1 MRPHRLR
8 TPTLANTH
16 RKLPNSLLCWL
27 PLLLLASH
35 VLADEC
41 DQLPKPS
48 VTVKRLDQ
56 PVTLNTTYSYKSLT
70 NIGASIARPNQQVLG
85 LTRGNAVVSFASS
98 TPTFVDSTRRWECAS
113 PQITLTYGFSPMT
126 VYVAREFP
134 QGGCAYKEIHEH
146 EMRHVKT
153 YQTHMASIEKT
164 LRETLNERF
173 ATGSPWRGPLGQTAG
188 RLQRELD
195 ERWLPYIQR
204 ELKRVEADQ
213 ALIDTPEEYERV
225 TNACGGEIRKRTR

>member
-1 MRPHRLR
+1 M
-8 TPTLANTH
+8 ANTH
-16 RKLPNSLLCWL
+16 RKLPGSLLCLL
-27 PLLLLASH
+27 PLLFLASH
-35 VLADEC
+35 AHADEC

-56 PVTLNTTYSYKSLT
+56 PITLNTTYSYKSLT
-70 NIGASIARPNQQVLG
+70 NIGASVARPNQQVLG
-85 LTRGNAVVSFASS
+85 LTRGNAVVSFASK
-98 TPTFVDSTRRWECAS
+98 TPTFVDATRRWECAS
-113 PQITLTYGFSPMT
+113 PQITVTYGFSPMT

-153 YQTHMASIEKT
+153 YQTHMASIEKA
-164 LRETLNERF
+164 LSETLNERF
-173 ATGSPWRGPLGQTAG
+173 ATGAPWRGPLGQTAAK
-188 RLQRELD
+188 LQRELD

-204 ELKRVEADQ
+204 ELKRVETAQ

-225 TNACGGEIRKRTR
+225 ANACGGEIRKRTR